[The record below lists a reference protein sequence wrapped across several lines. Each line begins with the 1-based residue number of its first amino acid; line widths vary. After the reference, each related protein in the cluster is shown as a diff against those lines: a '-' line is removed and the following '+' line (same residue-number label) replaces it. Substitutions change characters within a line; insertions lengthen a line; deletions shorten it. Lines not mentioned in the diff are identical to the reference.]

1 MSPDARQGALQRH
14 GLKETQDGDGF
25 ALTVR
30 GFQRASRR
38 ALDLRKQGDPE
49 TARILALPSDDPL
62 RWEYARCIQIDA
74 FTAEMHCSG
83 I

>member
-1 MSPDARQGALQRH
+1 MRGAQEALERY
-14 GLKETQDGDGF
+14 GLTETSDGF
-25 ALTVR
+25 ALTLK

-49 TARILALPSDDPL
+49 AIRVLALPPDDPL
-62 RWEYARCIQIDA
+62 RWEYARCLQIDS
-74 FTAEMHCSG
+74 FVSEVHHSE

>member
-1 MSPDARQGALQRH
+1 LARH
-14 GLKETQDGDGF
+14 GLTETQDGF
-25 ALTVR
+25 ALTAQ

-49 TARILALPSDDPL
+49 ATRILALPSDDPL

-74 FTAEMHCSG
+74 FTIEVHQSG

>member
-14 GLKETQDGDGF
+14 GLTETQDGF
-25 ALTVR
+25 ALTAQ

-49 TARILALPSDDPL
+49 AARMLALPSDDPL

-74 FTAEMHCSG
+74 FTTEMHCSG